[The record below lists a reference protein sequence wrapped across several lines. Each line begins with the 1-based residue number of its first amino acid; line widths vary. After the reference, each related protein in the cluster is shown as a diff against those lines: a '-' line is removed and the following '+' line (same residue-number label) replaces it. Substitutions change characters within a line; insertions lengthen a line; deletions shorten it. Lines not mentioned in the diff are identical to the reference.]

1 MANTALR
8 ITRPENCLGS
18 YAYVADFRS
27 GLIIVPAQCE
37 GIPTGAEPER
47 RTDRVTRFG
56 LSQPF
61 PNPARNGI
69 DVFVSIPSGEQ
80 HTVKVAIY
88 DVQGRLV
95 RTLLN
100 RSLGGGTHTLDW
112 DQRNAQG
119 SPVSSGIYFLQM
131 KAGER
136 GLIDTKKIVVVR

>member
-1 MANTALR
+1 MQLAELHFVRFVRLTG
-8 ITRPENCLGS
+8 E
-18 YAYVADFRS
+18 F
-27 GLIIVPAQCE
+27 GLDDIQWVEHVLHP
-37 GIPTGAEPER
+37 IPGGEEPER
-47 RTDRVTRFG
+47 RTDRVASFR
-56 LSQPF
+56 LSPPF

-95 RTLLN
+95 RTLLD
-100 RSLGGGTHTLDW
+100 RSLGGGTHALNW